1 MDLKRQ
7 KTEQAAAAHGFVIDT
22 RRELPQIGAVLWQM
36 HFAKNGARLLWLER
50 GEENKTFAAA
60 FKTLPSDDTGVFH
73 ILEHSLLCGSRKY
86 PVSKP
91 FVEMIKSSLQTFM
104 NAFTFPDKTM
114 YPVSSRN
121 QKDFLNLMDV
131 YLDAVLHPLC
141 LEREEIFRQEGWH
154 YELDSPRESSPAT
167 A

>member
-50 GEENKTFAAA
+50 REENKTFAAA

-73 ILEHSLLCGSRKY
+73 ILEHCGWSAGRRTRHLQRRSRRCRR
-86 PVSKP
+86 
-91 FVEMIKSSLQTFM
+91 MTQASSTYWSTRFCADPG
-104 NAFTFPDKTM
+104 NT
-114 YPVSSRN
+114 R
-121 QKDFLNLMDV
+121 
-131 YLDAVLHPLC
+131 
-141 LEREEIFRQEGWH
+141 
-154 YELDSPRESSPAT
+154 
-167 A
+167 